1 MSKPVGLHCIAC
13 GKGKL
18 LTVDSR
24 PAFGGIRRRKQCP
37 KCGHRVTTIEKVV
50 GQIRASRRMERSD

>member
-24 PAFGGIRRRKQCP
+24 PVHGAIRRRKACN
-37 KCGHRVTTIEKVV
+37 KCGFRVTTIEKIV
-50 GQIRASRRMERSD
+50 GNIRTRPR

>member
-13 GKGKL
+13 GKARL

-24 PAFGGIRRRKQCP
+24 PVHGAIRRRKECP
-37 KCGHRVTTIEKVV
+37 RCGHRVTTIEKIVSN
-50 GQIRASRRMERSD
+50 IRNRPR